1 MITHDAVILAAGG
14 SHRLGRP
21 KQLLRRDGETL
32 VARTARLV
40 ALTRPAR
47 LLVVL
52 GAHEEA
58 VRSALTGIRVETVL
72 NHHWEAGMGTSLR
85 VAATVLSGGGRPVLV
100 TVVDQPAL
108 TAVHFDALLAAHD
121 ATCDVVTGYG
131 NVRGVPV
138 VLRPSTLA
146 RASGLEG
153 DEGFRRL
160 WADEAPR
167 VVTADDLGNDIDTP
181 DDLARAVAESWLDA

>member
-1 MITHDAVILAAGG
+1 MTSHDAVILAAGG

-32 VARTARLV
+32 VARAARLV
-40 ALTRPAR
+40 AHTRPTR

-58 VRSALTGIRVETVL
+58 IRSALGGMRVETVL
-72 NHHWEAGMGTSLR
+72 NQHWEAGMGTSLR
-85 VAATVLSGGGRPVLV
+85 LAATVLSGGDRPVLV

-108 TAVHFDALLAAHD
+108 TAVHLDALLAAHD
-121 ATCDVVTGYG
+121 VTRDVVTGYG
-131 NVRGVPV
+131 AVRGVPV

-146 RASGLEG
+146 RASELEG
-153 DEGFRRL
+153 DEGLRRL
-160 WADEAPR
+160 WANESPR

-181 DDLARAVAESWLDA
+181 DDVARAVARGWLDA